1 MSADCRIFDRVSDWS
16 DPPELHRHRAYE
28 AADVE
33 AFIQHITDRVTE
45 LERQV
50 AGLHQAGA
58 AGVDAKLGRD
68 AGVVRP
74 GGTDRQARVRLAEAE
89 RHAQARL
96 AEADRYFTDRLIEA
110 DIQAQALLEQAR
122 GEGRA
127 LVEAV
132 RRSLEDAVRLKDE
145 EVLAALGESHD
156 RVLAILDQKLRQR
169 DGTR

>member
-1 MSADCRIFDRVSDWS
+1 MFDQVSDWS
-16 DPPELHRHRAYE
+16 DPPQLHRHQAYE

-50 AGLHQAGA
+50 VGLYQAGA
-58 AGVDAKLGRD
+58 AGVDAKLDRD
-68 AGVVRP
+68 AGADRP
-74 GGTDRQARVRLAEAE
+74 GETDRQARARLAEAE
-89 RHAQARL
+89 RQAQARR
-96 AEADRYFTDRLIEA
+96 ADADRYFADRLVEA

-122 GEGRA
+122 REGRA

-132 RRSLEDAVRLKDE
+132 RRSLEDAVRMKDE

-169 DGTR
+169 DGAQ